1 MQPTTHRTFSR
12 MDILDSKIISVLPN
26 AGSSNQYLSTPAVH
40 KRLEIIE
47 SDAPVIKTVQRR
59 LERLQLEGI
68 VDMEKRGAAWY
79 WRKGAGAGG
88 MAGKSGAIM
97 TREEALA
104 LHMLRSFT
112 SRQIPTLVA
121 EALADLFEVADKRLE
136 AAVTED
142 ERRYRRWAD
151 KVAVENSGFALR
163 YPQIDAEIF
172 AIVSQALF
180 HERKLEI
187 VYRPRSNVTND
198 KCKVIL
204 PLGLVEVGG
213 LVYLIG
219 GTEGRPNPTMY
230 RLDRLDSAKMMLE
243 SFSYPRTFKLDDYV
257 KQQRQF
263 DFMVEGEVTL
273 TLRFLNG
280 AGNHLLETPF
290 ATDQKARQTDDG
302 FEVQGTTV
310 LSQRLRWWLRSFGPY
325 VEVIGPQSLR
335 AEFAQEA
342 RALAEIYRQ

>member
-1 MQPTTHRTFSR
+1 
-12 MDILDSKIISVLPN
+12 MDTLDSKIISVLPN
-26 AGSSNQYLSTPAVH
+26 AGGNAEFLSTPSVH
-40 KRLEIIE
+40 KKLEVIE
-47 SDAPVIKTVQRR
+47 SDVPVIKTVQRR
-59 LERLQLEGI
+59 LEKLHLEGL
-68 VDMEKRGAAWY
+68 VEMEKRGAAWF

-104 LHMLRSFT
+104 LHVLRSFT

-121 EALADLFEVADKRLE
+121 EALSDLFAVADKRLE

-142 ERRYRRWAD
+142 ERRYSRWAD
-151 KVAVENSGFALR
+151 KVAVEHSGFALR
-163 YPQIDAEIF
+163 YPEIDPEIF
-172 AIVSQALF
+172 GTISQALF

-187 VYRPRSNVTND
+187 LYRPRSNVTND

-219 GTEGRPNPTMY
+219 GTEGRSNPTMY
-230 RLDRLDSAKMMLE
+230 RLDRLASADMMVE
-243 SFSYPRTFKLDDYV
+243 SFSYPRSFKLDDYV

-273 TLRFLNG
+273 KLRFVNG
-280 AGNHLLETPF
+280 AGDHLLETPF
-290 ATDQKARQTDDG
+290 AADQEARQTSTG
-302 FEVQGTTV
+302 LEVLGTV
-310 LSQRLRWWLRSFGPY
+310 LLSQRLRWWLRSFGPY
-325 VEVIGPQSLR
+325 VEVMEPEQLR
-335 AEFAQEA
+335 AELAAEA
-342 RALAEIYRQ
+342 HALAALYGHQVYPQCVAP

>member
-1 MQPTTHRTFSR
+1 

-26 AGSSNQYLSTPAVH
+26 AESSVEYLSTPAVH
-40 KRLEIIE
+40 KKLEIIE
-47 SDAPVIKTVQRR
+47 SDVPVIKTVQRR
-59 LERLQLEGI
+59 LEKLQFEGF
-68 VDMEKRGAAWY
+68 VEMEKRGAAWY

-121 EALADLFEVADKRLE
+121 EALSDLFKVAEKRLE
-136 AAVTED
+136 VAVTED

-163 YPQIDAEIF
+163 YPTIDPEIF

-180 HERKLEI
+180 HERKLQI

-230 RLDRLDSAKMMLE
+230 RLDRLGSAEMMLE
-243 SFSYPRTFKLDDYV
+243 SFSYPRSFKLGDYV

-273 TLRFLNG
+273 ELRFLNG
-280 AGNHLLETPF
+280 TGDHLLETPF
-290 ATDQKARQTDDG
+290 AADQDSRQTSSG
-302 FEVQGTTV
+302 LEVQGTV
-310 LSQRLRWWLRSFGPY
+310 LLSQRLRWWLRSFGPF
-325 VEVIGPQSLR
+325 VEVTGPESLR

-342 RALAEIYRQ
+342 RALAKLYTQ